1 MLSSCLRLRTG
12 MQASGRA
19 VPLLQGRRTLL
30 HHETNRW
37 RGGRAIILSEMF
49 YEIQMRV
56 ERIQYTDGYDGLI
69 GSAQG
74 ERNRRVSYVTQQY
87 EKEKDLVCAGR
98 RLVSALRMSTCYAG
112 RGILARFPGRP
123 AVLKESPGGPGI
135 EQNAD
140 LPGDGSYECTAAD
153 LGNSFLVS
161 WPGPPCQVR

>member
-1 MLSSCLRLRTG
+1 MAGNVETGRIEEEDGEEARTFEVIKS
-12 MQASGRA
+12 QS
-19 VPLLQGRRTLL
+19 Q
-30 HHETNRW
+30 
-37 RGGRAIILSEMF
+37 
-49 YEIQMRV
+49 
-56 ERIQYTDGYDGLI
+56 D
-69 GSAQG
+69 
-74 ERNRRVSYVTQQY
+74 